1 MYDAYNLSVSAV
13 RGSYKVT
20 APVLLSANR
29 CTRFNKITEPSQ
41 GILDM
46 LYEPREVSYRA
57 MSYLHLLQWP
67 VVRNLSLVTLSYFGL
82 QKITIYYKFN

>member
-29 CTRFNKITEPSQ
+29 CTRFNKITKPSQ

-46 LYEPREVSYRA
+46 LYEPREVSYPA
-57 MSYLHLLQWP
+57 MSYLH
-67 VVRNLSLVTLSYFGL
+67 RF
-82 QKITIYYKFN
+82 I

>member
-29 CTRFNKITEPSQ
+29 YTRFNKITKPSQ

-46 LYEPREVSYRA
+46 LYEPQEES
-57 MSYLHLLQWP
+57 
-67 VVRNLSLVTLSYFGL
+67 
-82 QKITIYYKFN
+82 

>member
-29 CTRFNKITEPSQ
+29 CTRFNKITKPSQ
-41 GILDM
+41 GIVDM
-46 LYEPREVSYRA
+46 LYEPREVSYPA
-57 MSYLHLLQWP
+57 WSYLHLLQWP
-67 VVRNLSLVTLSYFGL
+67 VVRVLTPLHLSGL
-82 QKITIYYKFN
+82 